1 MRHNVA
7 GKKLGRKTEHRLSMF
22 RNLLKALVKNERIET
37 TLEKAKNLRH
47 FADRVITWGKKGD
60 LHSKRMVYRYVPNH
74 KLVKKVFDE
83 LAPRFMDRAGGYTRV
98 LKLGKRDGDGA
109 ERAIIEYVDFV
120 FKPKKQKKE
129 KTAKGK

>member
-22 RNLLKALVKNERIET
+22 KNLLMSLVQKERIET
-37 TLEKAKNLRH
+37 TVDKAKNLRH
-47 FADRVITWGKKGD
+47 FADKIITWGKKGD
-60 LHSKRMVYRYVPNH
+60 LHAKRMVYRYVPDH

>member
-22 RNLLKALVKNERIET
+22 KNLLKGLVQKERIET
-37 TLEKAKNLRH
+37 TLDKAKELRH
-47 FADRVITWGKKGD
+47 FADRIITWGKKGN
-60 LHSKRMVYRYVPNH
+60 LHAKRMVYKYVPDH

-98 LKLGKRDGDGA
+98 LKLGKREGDGA

-120 FKPKKQKKE
+120 FKPKKKKE
-129 KTAKGK
+129 KPTRGK

>member
-22 RNLLKALVKNERIET
+22 KNLLMSLVQKERIET
-37 TLEKAKNLRH
+37 TVDKAKNLRH
-47 FADRVITWGKKGD
+47 FADRIISWGKKGD
-60 LHSKRMVYRYVPNH
+60 LHSKRMVYRYLPDH

-109 ERAIIEYVDFV
+109 EMAIIEYVDFV
-120 FKPKKQKKE
+120 FKPKKKKE
-129 KTAKGK
+129 KETRGK